1 MAINIGI
8 DLGTTN
14 SCISYLEGKE
24 PLIIP
29 NPEGARVIPSMVAL
43 DRENKRIFGNI
54 AKRQFITNNENTI
67 WGIKRL
73 IGRKYESEEIQRI
86 QQRIGY
92 TIVEGNKG
100 DARVK
105 LGDRILSPEE
115 ISSMILGYLKEVAE
129 NYLGE
134 EVGDTV
140 ITVPAF
146 FNDVQRQGTK
156 AAAEIAELNVIRII
170 NEPTAALIAYRDRI
184 QKDGLYAVYDLG
196 GGTFDISIVE
206 VKNDI
211 FKVISTT
218 GDTFLGGN
226 DFDSE
231 IVEWILNET
240 KKEISVDLFEDKNS
254 LQRIIQDAEKAK
266 IELSFSQE
274 SVVSIPYLYH
284 FPDGNNYHFKRT
296 LTRAQFEHA
305 TTKLIDR
312 TVELVKKAMEDI
324 DQSADDI
331 ERIILVG
338 GQSRMPLIFKKLTE
352 LFQREPF
359 VDLNPE
365 EVVAQ
370 GAVLQSEIIKG
381 KVKDLLLLDVTPLS
395 LGVEIKGDK
404 FTKLIDKNS
413 TIPIRKSKVFTTITD
428 NQQTVTIHVL
438 QGEREVASQN
448 KSLGYFNLV
457 GISPAPKGIPQIEV
471 SFEIDANGIVKVSA
485 LDKQTRSSQSI
496 KIESASGLSPE
507 EIERMINEAKQYKEH
522 DLVTIRINELK
533 DQLNQEIE
541 SSKMLLYKNEKNLK
555 SSDKTNLRTV
565 IEKTQ
570 QAISDN
576 EIKIME
582 SMLNKIQGVRIK
594 ISGKLISD
602 LET

>member
-1 MAINIGI
+1 
-8 DLGTTN
+8 
-14 SCISYLEGKE
+14 
-24 PLIIP
+24 
-29 NPEGARVIPSMVAL
+29 
-43 DRENKRIFGNI
+43 
-54 AKRQFITNNENTI
+54 
-67 WGIKRL
+67 
-73 IGRKYESEEIQRI
+73 
-86 QQRIGY
+86 
-92 TIVEGNKG
+92 
-100 DARVK
+100 
-105 LGDRILSPEE
+105 
-115 ISSMILGYLKEVAE
+115 
-129 NYLGE
+129 
-134 EVGDTV
+134 
-140 ITVPAF
+140 
-146 FNDVQRQGTK
+146 
-156 AAAEIAELNVIRII
+156 
-170 NEPTAALIAYRDRI
+170 
-184 QKDGLYAVYDLG
+184 
-196 GGTFDISIVE
+196 
-206 VKNDI
+206 
-211 FKVISTT
+211 
-218 GDTFLGGN
+218 
-226 DFDSE
+226 
-231 IVEWILNET
+231 
-240 KKEISVDLFEDKNS
+240 
-254 LQRIIQDAEKAK
+254 
-266 IELSFSQE
+266 
-274 SVVSIPYLYH
+274 
-284 FPDGNNYHFKRT
+284 
-296 LTRAQFEHA
+296 
-305 TTKLIDR
+305 
-312 TVELVKKAMEDI
+312 MEDI

-338 GQSRMPLIFKKLTE
+338 GQSRMPLIFDKLTE

-359 VDLNPE
+359 IDVNPE

-413 TIPIRKSKVFTTITD
+413 TIPIKKSKIFTTITD
-428 NQQTVTIHVL
+428 NQQIVTIHVL

-496 KIESASGLSPE
+496 KIESTSGLSPE

-555 SSDKTNLRTV
+555 SSDKSNLRTV

-570 QAISDN
+570 QAISNN
-576 EIKIME
+576 ELKIME
-582 SMLNKIQGVRIK
+582 SMLNKIHGVRIK